1 MFSGGGPVITNVRDL
16 IRFHESLRLQA
27 YWDPIGAC
35 FTCGWGSTGLDVTK
49 DTQWT
54 QAQADARLGA
64 DIITA
69 TKDAADFIGSSW
81 SALSAPRQGAIIDMA
96 YELGRH
102 RLRGFIHLRA
112 ALVTGDW
119 QRARDEALN
128 SEWAKQVP
136 NRALQDA
143 EILLDGEWPKD
154 QG

>member
-1 MFSGGGPVITNVRDL
+1 MITCVLDL
-16 IRFHESLRLQA
+16 IKAHEGCRLES
-27 YWDPIGAC
+27 YLDTMGVWTVGYGH
-35 FTCGWGSTGLDVTK
+35 CGIDTGPETE
-49 DTQWT
+49 WT
-54 QAQADARLGA
+54 QAQADARLDA

-69 TKDAADFIGSSW
+69 TKDAADFIGPSW
-81 SALSAPRQGAIIDMA
+81 SDLSAPRQAAIIDMA

-102 RLRGFIHLRA
+102 RLRGFVHLRA
-112 ALVTGDW
+112 AIVTGDW